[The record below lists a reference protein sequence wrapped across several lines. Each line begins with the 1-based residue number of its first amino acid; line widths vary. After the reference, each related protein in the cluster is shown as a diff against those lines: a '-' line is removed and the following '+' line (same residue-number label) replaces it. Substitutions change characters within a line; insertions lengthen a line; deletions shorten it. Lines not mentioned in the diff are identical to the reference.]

1 MGKMKQLD
9 MAKQELEAMS
19 EPQER
24 EQVINRDGKET
35 KFFLSDLSNNAQRS
49 YVRANQL
56 AQEMVQLE
64 MNLEE
69 NRLLANS
76 YINNVLLELEEN
88 KEEQMS
94 NIIADLHA
102 VLDSFESSPV
112 MNYTNLCQTLNA
124 MYYAWSNKRHQL
136 CLSLEY
142 FDLGFRVAKVFNLYI
157 HSEEYKL
164 REE

>member
-69 NRLLANS
+69 KRLLANT
-76 YINNVLLELEEN
+76 YINTVLQELEEN
-88 KEEQMS
+88 KYVTLIASSKETKYQIFRYKNNLNFKFIS
-94 NIIADLHA
+94 II
-102 VLDSFESSPV
+102 
-112 MNYTNLCQTLNA
+112 
-124 MYYAWSNKRHQL
+124 
-136 CLSLEY
+136 
-142 FDLGFRVAKVFNLYI
+142 FRIV
-157 HSEEYKL
+157 
-164 REE
+164 

>member
-69 NRLLANS
+69 KRLLANT

-88 KEEQMS
+88 KEEQKDEQ
-94 NIIADLHA
+94 NT
-102 VLDSFESSPV
+102 E
-112 MNYTNLCQTLNA
+112 
-124 MYYAWSNKRHQL
+124 
-136 CLSLEY
+136 
-142 FDLGFRVAKVFNLYI
+142 
-157 HSEEYKL
+157 
-164 REE
+164 